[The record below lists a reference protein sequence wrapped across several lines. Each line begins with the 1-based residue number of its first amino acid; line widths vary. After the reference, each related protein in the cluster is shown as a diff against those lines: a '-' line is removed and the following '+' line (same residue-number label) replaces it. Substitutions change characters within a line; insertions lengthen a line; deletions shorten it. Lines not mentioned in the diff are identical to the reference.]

1 MTAQEKLSEPK
12 FAELVT
18 SAIVAYENQGGPY
31 LEAVHRHQAEKC
43 GYNKEEVGQLWLDA
57 MERVKLARAEK
68 SNLAKTEPK
77 QVEVKVEPTKV
88 EGPNY
93 RRIVPTAGTLYLP
106 TKKAPVAEIA
116 KRAERQ
122 IKPIDGAVKR
132 RAMLRFNPAK
142 NPFNQ
147 NGFENARIA
156 LDLMEFDCA
165 LDLFHH
171 KPIIRGKHAWLGGD
185 GFEDLDNVALKL
197 RQLILDEFNFDPK
210 EKGVFDALRA
220 RCLDH
225 AFDPLLDYL
234 DVLEWDGKPRLD
246 RWLANYC
253 RADDTPL
260 NRAFGRKTLIAA
272 VRRARH
278 PGCKFD
284 YLLVL
289 EGDQGIGKSTVVK
302 ILAGDDYYSDK
313 AIIGCDTREQQ
324 ESIQGVWFY
333 EIAELQGLSK
343 VDMNWMKMFLSR
355 THDKARPAFGRSVV
369 DRPRRGIM
377 IGTTNDDAYLRDTTG
392 NRRWWPVK
400 LHGRI
405 DLAGLQRDRDQLLAE
420 AVVGEATDE
429 SLVIPERLWGA
440 AAIEQAARMEVD
452 AWLEPI
458 GDHLCKLEAK
468 RANIEG
474 SFSSKDADKN
484 CAPEF
489 RVSTAYLLGDVL
501 CIEESRRG
509 QRESKRLADVMRTLG
524 WRLAQHPIKV
534 GKKTCRAYTKPQ
546 PES

>member
-1 MTAQEKLSEPK
+1 
-12 FAELVT
+12 
-18 SAIVAYENQGGPY
+18 
-31 LEAVHRHQAEKC
+31 
-43 GYNKEEVGQLWLDA
+43 
-57 MERVKLARAEK
+57 
-68 SNLAKTEPK
+68 
-77 QVEVKVEPTKV
+77 
-88 EGPNY
+88 
-93 RRIVPTAGTLYLP
+93 VPTAGTLYLP

-116 KRAERQ
+116 ERAERAERQ

-156 LDLMEFDCA
+156 LCLMEFDCA

-171 KPIIRGKHAWLGGD
+171 KPVITGKHAWLGGD

-197 RQLILDEFNFDPK
+197 RQLILDKFDFDPK
-210 EKGVFDALRA
+210 DKGVFDALRA

-234 DVLEWDGKPRLD
+234 DGLQWDGKPRLD
-246 RWLANYC
+246 RWLIVYC
-253 RADDTPL
+253 KADDTPL

-377 IGTTNDDAYLRDTTG
+377 IGTTNDDTYLRDTTG

-405 DLAGLQRDRDQLLAE
+405 DLSALQRDRDQLLAE
-420 AVVGEATDE
+420 AVVAEASGEG
-429 SLVIPERLWGA
+429 LVIPERLWGA
-440 AAIEQAARMEVD
+440 AAIEQQARMEVD

-458 GDHLCKLEAK
+458 SDQLSRLEAK

-489 RVSTAYLLGDVL
+489 RVSTAYLLGQVL

-509 QRESKRLADVMRTLG
+509 QRESKRSQTQGR
-524 WRLAQHPIKV
+524 
-534 GKKTCRAYTKPQ
+534 RALRYTKV
-546 PES
+546 